1 MACKRHRNDEKLGWV
16 AVIVV
21 VEYPGPDG
29 GQRVSGDVMRGDIS
43 SLILITSYYRSSFL
57 GLAL

>member
-1 MACKRHRNDEKLGWV
+1 MVCKRHRSDEKSGWV

-21 VEYPGPDG
+21 VENPG
-29 GQRVSGDVMRGDIS
+29 RVSGDVMRGDIS

>member
-1 MACKRHRNDEKLGWV
+1 MACRGRKSDNTTGWV
-16 AVIVV
+16 AVIVG

-29 GQRVSGDVMRGDIS
+29 GQQVSGDVMRGDIS

>member
-1 MACKRHRNDEKLGWV
+1 MACKGRRSDKKSGWV

-21 VEYPGPDG
+21 VENPGPDG

-43 SLILITSYYRSSFL
+43 SLILISFYYRSSFL
-57 GLAL
+57 GLAI

>member
-1 MACKRHRNDEKLGWV
+1 MACKRHRSDEKSGLV

-21 VEYPGPDG
+21 VENPGPDG

-43 SLILITSYYRSSFL
+43 SLILITFYYRSSFL
-57 GLAL
+57 GLAI

>member
-1 MACKRHRNDEKLGWV
+1 MACKRHRNDEKSGWV
-16 AVIVV
+16 AVIVG
-21 VEYPGPDG
+21 VEYPGSGG
-29 GQRVSGDVMRGDIS
+29 GQQVSGDVMRGDIS

>member
-1 MACKRHRNDEKLGWV
+1 M
-16 AVIVV
+16 V
-21 VEYPGPDG
+21 VENPGPDG

-43 SLILITSYYRSSFL
+43 SLILITFYYRSSFL

>member
-1 MACKRHRNDEKLGWV
+1 MVCKRHRSDEKSGLV
-16 AVIVV
+16 AVTVV
-21 VEYPGPDG
+21 VENPGPDG

-43 SLILITSYYRSSFL
+43 SLILITFYYRSSFL